1 MLYFYID
8 SFLSLIFFMQPLFF
22 VCICFWVCF
31 VTFVCFFFLHTLF
44 SLPFYDFNKNYHF
57 YLLFLVSTAILLVSI
72 LIVFKEKK
80 IKKENL
86 M

>member
-1 MLYFYID
+1 MQCNRLF
-8 SFLSLIFFMQPLFF
+8 SFAFVFGCVLLPLFAF
-22 VCICFWVCF
+22 F
-31 VTFVCFFFLHTLF
+31 FFFLHTLF

-72 LIVFKEKK
+72 LVVFKEKK
-80 IKKENL
+80 IKNEKENL